1 MELAFLFLGGVIFGI
16 ILTNVFRL
24 PKKSLGTLDI
34 DYKNELATLH
44 LDGLDLTSR
53 KIKRI
58 ILKVNHNAD
67 LSQN

>member
-16 ILTNVFRL
+16 ILANIFRL
-24 PKKSLGTLDI
+24 KKKSLGTLDI

-44 LDGLDLTSR
+44 LNGLDLTSR
-53 KIKRI
+53 KIKRV

>member
-1 MELAFLFLGGVIFGI
+1 MELAFLFLGGVVCGI
-16 ILTNVFRL
+16 ILANVFRL

-34 DYKNELATLH
+34 DHKNELATLH

-53 KIKRI
+53 KIKRV

>member
-1 MELAFLFLGGVIFGI
+1 MELAFLFLGGVILGT
-16 ILTNVFRL
+16 ILANVFRS

-34 DYKNELATLH
+34 DHKNELATLH
-44 LDGLDLTSR
+44 LDGFDLTSR
-53 KIKRI
+53 KIKRV

>member
-1 MELAFLFLGGVIFGI
+1 MELAFLFVGGI
-16 ILTNVFRL
+16 ICGIVLANVFRL

-34 DYKNELATLH
+34 DHKNELATLH

-53 KIKRI
+53 KIKRV